1 MTATHPILALTVT
14 LLVQTLAAVALTSP
28 SVLAPVVAAELGV
41 GAQHVGWLVSLAY
54 LTAMLTGLGAGAL
67 SQRLGP
73 VRASQIALLAAAAG
87 LGLFAAGHAATL
99 LAGAVVLGFAYGV
112 PNPTAAEILSR
123 HAPAHR
129 RGLFFSIKQTGV
141 PIGVAAAGI
150 ILPALLGQIPWSGA
164 LLVLAAATGA
174 AAVAIGAGRGRLE
187 AGRRHPG
194 TGTGTGTGFGTGF
207 GAGAGAGA
215 GASLATLRARVLGPL
230 IEVLAFA
237 PTRRLAIAS
246 LVYALTQVSFL
257 TFLVTLLTLEHGLS
271 LTVAA
276 SLLAASQ
283 ALSVAGRIGWGHAA
297 DRWLD
302 PTRLL
307 GGLGVAM
314 GAAIIMLGLAPADSP
329 AGLMLAITL
338 ACALTAVAWNGVFFA
353 DLVRLVPAEQVAR
366 ATGATQF
373 LTFTGGMSGSAL
385 VAAGVSLGGSYSAV
399 FAALGVVPALAGL
412 MLLAAARNPA
422 GGSPVSALPA
432 GARPPRQ

>member
-1 MTATHPILALTVT
+1 MTTTHPILALTVT

-28 SVLAPVVAAELGV
+28 SVLAPVVATELGV

-73 VRASQIALLAAAAG
+73 VRASQLALLAAAAG
-87 LGLFAAGHAATL
+87 LALFAVGHAATL

-129 RGLFFSIKQTGV
+129 RGLFFSVKQTGV

-150 ILPALLGQIPWSGA
+150 IIPALLGWVPWSGA
-164 LLVLAAATGA
+164 LLVLAAATATTALG
-174 AAVAIGAGRGRLE
+174 IGIGRGRLE
-187 AGRRHPG
+187 AGRR
-194 TGTGTGTGFGTGF
+194 
-207 GAGAGAGA
+207 GAGAGTRRDGGAGA

-230 IEVLAFA
+230 VEVLAFA

-314 GAAIIMLGLAPADSP
+314 GAAIIVLGLAPADAP

-399 FAALGVVPALAGL
+399 FAALGVVPALTGL
-412 MLLAAARNPA
+412 MLLAAARSPA
-422 GGSPVSALPA
+422 GGSPVSGSPA
-432 GARPPRQ
+432 GARPPRR

>member
-1 MTATHPILALTVT
+1 VTTTHPILALTVT

-28 SVLAPVVAAELGV
+28 SVLAPVVATELGV

-73 VRASQIALLAAAAG
+73 VRASQLALLAAAAG
-87 LGLFAAGHAATL
+87 LALFAVGHAATL

-129 RGLFFSIKQTGV
+129 RGLFFSVKQTGV

-150 ILPALLGQIPWSGA
+150 IIPALLGWVPWSGA
-164 LLVLAAATGA
+164 LLVLAAATATTALG
-174 AAVAIGAGRGRLE
+174 IGIGRGRLE
-187 AGRRHPG
+187 AGRR
-194 TGTGTGTGFGTGF
+194 
-207 GAGAGAGA
+207 GAGAGTRRDGGAGA

-230 IEVLAFA
+230 VEVLAFA

-314 GAAIIMLGLAPADSP
+314 GAAIIMLGLAPADAP

>member
-1 MTATHPILALTVT
+1 MTTTHPILALTVT

-28 SVLAPVVAAELGV
+28 SVLAPVVATELGV

-73 VRASQIALLAAAAG
+73 VRASQLALLAAAAG
-87 LGLFAAGHAATL
+87 LALFAVGHAATL

-129 RGLFFSIKQTGV
+129 RGLFFSVKQTGV

-150 ILPALLGQIPWSGA
+150 IIPALLGWVPWSGA
-164 LLVLAAATGA
+164 LLVLAAATATTALG
-174 AAVAIGAGRGRLE
+174 IGIGRGRLE
-187 AGRRHPG
+187 AGRR
-194 TGTGTGTGFGTGF
+194 
-207 GAGAGAGA
+207 GAGAGTRRDGGAGA

-230 IEVLAFA
+230 VEVLAFA

-314 GAAIIMLGLAPADSP
+314 GAAIIMLGLAPADAP

-399 FAALGVVPALAGL
+399 FAALGVVPALTGL
-412 MLLAAARNPA
+412 MLLAAARSPA
-422 GGSPVSALPA
+422 SGSPVSGSPA
-432 GARPPRQ
+432 GARPPRR

>member
-1 MTATHPILALTVT
+1 MILTHPILALSVT
-14 LLVQTLAAVALTSP
+14 LLVQTLAAVALTTP

-73 VRASQIALLAAAAG
+73 VRASQVSMLAAAGG
-87 LGLFAAGHAATL
+87 LSLFAAGHAATL

-123 HAPAHR
+123 HAPAQR

-150 ILPALLGQIPWSGA
+150 VVPALLGWMPWSGA
-164 LLVLAAATGA
+164 LLALAAATA
-174 AAVAIGAGRGRLE
+174 AAALAIGTGRTRLE
-187 AGRRHPG
+187 AGRR
-194 TGTGTGTGFGTGF
+194 
-207 GAGAGAGA
+207 AAIVDDQAA
-215 GASLATLRARVLGPL
+215 ALRARVLGPL
-230 IEVLAFA
+230 VEVLAFG

-246 LVYALTQVSFL
+246 LVFALTQVSFL

-314 GAAIIMLGLAPADSP
+314 GAAIIALGLAPGDAP
-329 AGLMLAITL
+329 VALMLAITL
-338 ACALTAVAWNGVFFA
+338 VCALTAVAWNGVFFA
-353 DLVRLVPAEQVAR
+353 DLVRLVPADQVAR

-385 VAAGVSLGGSYSAV
+385 VAAGVSLGGSYAAV
-399 FAALGVVPALAGL
+399 FVALGILPALTGL
-412 MLLAAARNPA
+412 MLLVAARSPA
-422 GGSPVSALPA
+422 GETRLSGSPA
-432 GARPPRQ
+432 GARPPRR